1 MVRSTRSRRLTAHAT
16 MKAAPHRTEAMQL
29 MVEGDEWEL
38 YIPSELAY
46 GDSGQGGDIGAG
58 DVLVFTLRLMTINGA
73 SKPAERG
80 PPPYTE
86 LSGEQRQFTQFVQ
99 ELDAGMPKVLAV
111 LRQPIATSKL
121 FLGFKAAARVEKK
134 TADSVAYALTAASK
148 FEKGKYTSDE
158 IAVSL
163 KLSAPGIFAQAAGA
177 EWVKCKTGRPT
188 ESTVD
193 EIKQR
198 IESCVVEVGRGK
210 TEL

>member
-1 MVRSTRSRRLTAHAT
+1 
-16 MKAAPHRTEAMQL
+16 
-29 MVEGDEWEL
+29 
-38 YIPSELAY
+38 
-46 GDSGQGGDIGAG
+46 
-58 DVLVFTLRLMTINGA
+58 
-73 SKPAERG
+73 
-80 PPPYTE
+80 
-86 LSGEQRQFTQFVQ
+86 
-99 ELDAGMPKVLAV
+99 MPKVLAV